1 MLRFSAISCCF
12 EHSSSKSATL
22 KQPGLLNKIFRILL
36 YSLLGLVVLL
46 ATITIALYANRAKL
60 VNVFIAQANNYLA
73 VPVSAAKIEMIWWET
88 FPSIS
93 VKFHNLRVDPAFATE
108 EKYLL
113 QAEELFVGLDFWPL
127 WEGNF
132 IIQNVEARNGS
143 VAIFV
148 DSAGKQNFDI
158 LKPTDNKNNQQEL
171 ELKISRILLQNMH
184 VVYADSRN
192 KQFYEGQTGKLSGA
206 LSYKGAITDISVK
219 GDLFVDNIRSV
230 KSVLVRKKSVATELS
245 LNIDNQKNKILISTN
260 LFKINQSG
268 FKVNGWYS
276 WGELEAMDISWESSE
291 TGMKTLASLVPAQ
304 HAKIFDD
311 WDFDGNIKIK
321 GYARGA
327 GNNPTVYCEVK
338 CNNATAALKKT
349 TWKVSGFELD
359 ATYQS
364 GSPSSLKNSTLTL
377 ANFEGNFA
385 GKPFSVK
392 GSIKDFTD
400 PDIDLEGKG
409 VFELPALSSVVGLTG
424 WKVESG
430 ILEGDFSVKGRL
442 SSFNKLEGLRSI
454 KSTGHFELKNGNFFH
469 QAKGLGIT
477 NVNSLLSLSYS
488 DISIDKFEAQVG
500 SSQIELNGLGKNY
513 LGLLLGADKDVYLEA
528 NLKSNYL
535 NLDEWLLATSS
546 ARQANEDNMKLVIPE
561 FWKMSIRFRV
571 DEFRFRKLQAENL
584 KGRLKLVKQELQL
597 ADISM
602 LAGGGSVSLNGD
614 IVLKNKEKYVAT
626 GKLKMKDVGID
637 SLFYVA
643 GDFGQDFLQY
653 KNVSGTMSTNTDV
666 RILFDQFL
674 NIKANDCIAKAEVN
688 IRNGKLMG
696 FAPVLSLSR
705 FFEKKELENLAFREL
720 KNTFYIESGIVTI
733 PEMHI
738 QSQVFDFYIS
748 GKQTFDQEM
757 DYRLKIPWRYFP
769 LRLQRKGDPDAA
781 FGEIEDKDPK
791 GHFYLK
797 MTGKND
803 NISIKPDLQMQKKEV
818 KEKIKE
824 EGREFLDLF
833 KKKKKKVEEEDKSS
847 KEEYFEF
854 D

>member
-1 MLRFSAISCCF
+1 M
-12 EHSSSKSATL
+12 KKT
-22 KQPGLLNKIFRILL
+22 GLLGKIFRIII
-36 YSLLGLVVLL
+36 YSLLGLLL
-46 ATITIALYANRAKL
+46 LCSVFTIALYANRDKL
-60 VNVFIAQANNYLA
+60 VNVFISQANNYLA

-88 FPSIS
+88 FPFIS
-93 VKFHNLRVDPAFATE
+93 VKFHNLKIDPAFATE

-132 IIQNVEARNGS
+132 RIKNVEARNGA

-148 DSAGKQNFDI
+148 DAAGKQNFDI
-158 LKPTDNKNNQQEL
+158 LKPAGGNKNKQEVD
-171 ELKISRILLQNMH
+171 LKISQILLQNMH
-184 VVYADSRN
+184 ILYADARN
-192 KQFYEGQTGKLSGA
+192 KQYYEGQTGKLSGG

-219 GDLFVDNIRSV
+219 GDLFIDKIRSD
-230 KSVLVRKKSVATELS
+230 KSVLVRKKSIATELS
-245 LNIDNQKNKILISTN
+245 LNIDNQKDKIIISTN
-260 LFKINQSG
+260 SFKINQSG
-268 FKVNGWYS
+268 FKVNGWYI
-276 WGELEAMDISWESSE
+276 WGETEAMDLSWESSE

-304 HAKIFDD
+304 HAKVFDD

-349 TWKVSGFELD
+349 PWKVSGFTLD

-364 GSPSSLKNSTLTL
+364 GSHSSLKNSTLTL

-400 PDIDLEGKG
+400 PDIDLEGSG

-430 ILEGDFSVKGRL
+430 ILEGDFSVKGRV
-442 SSFNKLEGLRSI
+442 SSFNQLEGLKSI
-454 KSTGHFELKNGNFFH
+454 KSSGHFALKNGNFFNK
-469 QAKGLGIT
+469 AKGLGIT
-477 NVNSLLSLSYS
+477 EVNSLLSLSHS
-488 DISIDKFEAQVG
+488 DILIDKFEAKVG
-500 SSQIELNGLGKNY
+500 SSHIELNGLGKNY

-535 NLDEWLLATSS
+535 NLDEWLLVTSS
-546 ARQANEDNMKLVIPE
+546 TGQANEDKMKLVIPE

-571 DEFRFRKLQAENL
+571 DDFRFRKLQAENL
-584 KGRLKLVKQELQL
+584 KGKLKLVKQELQL

-602 LAGGGSVSLNGD
+602 LAGGGSVLVNGD

-626 GKLKMKDVGID
+626 GKLKLKNVGID
-637 SLFYVA
+637 SLFYVSA
-643 GDFGQDFLQY
+643 DFGQDFLKYQ
-653 KNVSGTMSTNTDV
+653 NLSGSLTTEVDM

-674 NIKANDCIAKAEVN
+674 NIRANDCMVKADVN
-688 IRNGKLMG
+688 IRNGKLVG

-705 FFEKKELENLAFREL
+705 FFEKKELENLTFRDL
-720 KNTFYIESGIVTI
+720 TNIFYVENSLVTI

-738 QSQVFDFYIS
+738 QSQVFDFYVS
-748 GKQTFDQEM
+748 GKHTFDQEM
-757 DYRLKIPWRYFP
+757 DYRLKIPWKYLP

-781 FGEIEDKDPK
+781 FGEIENQDPK

-797 MTGKND
+797 MTGTEN

-818 KEKIKE
+818 KEKLKE

-833 KKKKKKVEEEDKSS
+833 KKKKKKAKEEDQPKT
-847 KEEYFEF
+847 EEYFEF